1 LSPTLTARMAKNLL
15 IVESPAK
22 AKTIEK
28 YLGKDFTVKS
38 SIGHIRDLPAKGIG
52 IDIKNN
58 FAPTYEV
65 SEDKKKVVAELKK
78 LAKAADMVWLATD
91 EDREGEAIAWHLFE
105 ELGVP
110 EKKTKRVV
118 YHEITKTAILDAIE
132 HPRSINK
139 DLVDAQ
145 QARRILDR
153 LVGYELSPI
162 LWRKIKPSLSAG
174 RVQSVAVRLIVER
187 EREIN
192 SFILSPYYKVV
203 GNFTANNIK
212 FKAELEKRLLNE
224 QDAEGFLNRLK
235 GADFSVKSQEKKP
248 SRRSP
253 SAPFTTSTLQQE
265 ASRKLSFSVS
275 QTMRVA
281 QSLYER
287 GDITYM
293 RTDSVN
299 LSQFAIDAAKN
310 EVRSLYGE
318 KFAYTRTYKT
328 KSASAQ
334 EAHEAIRP
342 SNFSA
347 KEISGTDQEMRLY
360 DLIWKRAVA
369 SQMAD
374 AEIEKTVLTLGQ
386 SSGEEKFIATG
397 EVILFEGFLKVYN
410 EESEDENEEAESAEG
425 QLPMLEVNQK
435 VAANE
440 ITATQ
445 RFTLPPARYTEA
457 SLVKKLEAL
466 GIGRPSTYAPTISTV
481 QKRGYVVKETREGT
495 ERSYKVFS
503 LKGSDVTSVTKTE
516 ITGAEKAKLF
526 PTDVGIVVNDFLI
539 SHFQEIMDY
548 NFTAHVEEEFDIIAN
563 GKLTWTKM
571 LQNFYSP
578 FHKIVEK
585 TSAEKERASGE
596 KLLGL
601 DPATGKNVFVK
612 IGRYGPMIQIGDTE
626 SEEKPRFA
634 KLRADQRME
643 AMTLE
648 QAMDLFRLPRIAGTF
663 EDKEMTVAIGRFG
676 PYIRHDGQFFSL
688 PKEDDPYTVNEER
701 AIQVIK
707 EKRIKEIEKT
717 IQVFKHEPEIKVLK
731 GRFGPYMTMDKNN
744 YKIPKDKDPA
754 KLTLEECL
762 ALIEE
767 DKKSGKTKRKFVP
780 RKKKSES

>member
-1 LSPTLTARMAKNLL
+1 MVKNLL

-28 YLGKDFTVKS
+28 FLGKDFTVKS

-52 IDIKNN
+52 VDIKHD
-58 FAPTYEV
+58 FKPEYEV

-78 LAKAADMVWLATD
+78 LAKGADHVWLATD
-91 EDREGEAIAWHLFE
+91 EDREGEAIAWHLFD
-105 ELGVP
+105 ELGLTA
-110 EKKTKRVV
+110 KKTKRVV
-118 YHEITKTAILDAIE
+118 YHEITKTAIEAAIKN
-132 HPRSINK
+132 PREINQ

-174 RVQSVAVRLIVER
+174 RVQSVTVRLTVER

-192 SFILSPYYKVV
+192 AFILSPYYKVL
-203 GNFTANNIK
+203 GYFTANNIK
-212 FKAELEKRLLNE
+212 FRAELEKRLINE
-224 QDAEGFLNRLK
+224 QDAEGLLNRLN
-235 GADFSVKSQEKKP
+235 GAKFSVKSQEKKP

-265 ASRKLSFSVS
+265 ASRKLSFSVL
-275 QTMRVA
+275 QTMRIA

-293 RTDSVN
+293 RTDSVT
-299 LSQFAIDAAKN
+299 LSQLAIDAAKS
-310 EVRSLYGE
+310 EVKKLYGD

-342 SNFSA
+342 TNFST
-347 KEISGTDQEMRLY
+347 KEIEGTDQEMRLY
-360 DLIWKRAVA
+360 DLIWKRTVA

-374 AEIEKTVLTLGQ
+374 AEIEKTVVNISQ

-397 EVILFEGFLKVYN
+397 EVITFEGFLKVYN
-410 EESEDENEEAESAEG
+410 ESSEEENEEEENAEG
-425 QLPMLEVNQK
+425 QLPMMEVNQK
-435 VAANE
+435 LEPIE

-495 ERSYKVFS
+495 ERHYKVFS
-503 LKGSDVTSVTKTE
+503 LKGNNVTSLTKTE
-516 ITGAEKAKLF
+516 ITGAEKSKLF
-526 PTDVGIVVNDFLI
+526 PTDVGIVVNDFLVA
-539 SHFQEIMDY
+539 HFQEILDY
-548 NFTAHVEEEFDIIAN
+548 NFTAHVEQEFDTIAE

-571 LQNFYSP
+571 LHNFYNP
-578 FHKIVEK
+578 FHKTVES

-596 KLLGL
+596 KLLGK
-601 DPATGKNVFVK
+601 DPTTGKNVFVK

-634 KLRADQRME
+634 KLRAEQRME
-643 AMTLE
+643 TMTLE
-648 QAMDLFRLPRIAGTF
+648 MAMDLFRLPRIVGNF
-663 EDKEMTVAIGRFG
+663 EDKEMSVAIGRFG
-676 PYIRHDGQFFSL
+676 PYIKHDGQFFSL
-688 PKEDDPYTVNEER
+688 PSTDDPYTVNEAR
-701 AIQVIK
+701 ATEVIQ
-707 EKRIKEIEKT
+707 EKRIKEKEKT
-717 IQVFKHEPEIKVLK
+717 IQIIEHEHEIKILK
-731 GRFGPYMTMDKNN
+731 GRYGPYMTMNKNI
-744 YKIPKDKDPA
+744 YKIPKEKDPA
-754 KLTLEECL
+754 TLTLEECL
-762 ALIEE
+762 AIVAE
-767 DKKSGKTKRKFVP
+767 DKKSGKKRRGFTP
-780 RKKKSES
+780 RKKKTES

>member
-1 LSPTLTARMAKNLL
+1 MVKNLL

-28 YLGKDFTVKS
+28 FLGKDFTVKS
-38 SIGHIRDLPAKGIG
+38 SIGHIRDLPSKGIG
-52 IDIKNN
+52 VDIKHD
-58 FAPTYEV
+58 FKPEYEV

-78 LAKAADMVWLATD
+78 LAKAADHVWLATD
-91 EDREGEAIAWHLFE
+91 EDREGEAIAWHLYD
-105 ELGVP
+105 ELGLTA
-110 EKKTKRVV
+110 KKTKRVV
-118 YHEITKTAILDAIE
+118 YHEITKTAIQDAIKN
-132 HPRSINK
+132 PREINL

-162 LWRKIKPSLSAG
+162 LWKKIKPSLSAG
-174 RVQSVAVRLIVER
+174 RVQSVTVRLIVER

-192 SFILSPYYKVV
+192 SFILSPYYKVQ
-203 GNFTANNIK
+203 GYFTANNIK
-212 FKAELEKRLLNE
+212 FRAELEKRLINE
-224 QDAEGFLNRLK
+224 QDAEGLLNRLN
-235 GADFSVKSQEKKP
+235 GAKFSVKSQEKKP

-265 ASRKLSFSVS
+265 ASRKLSFSVL
-275 QTMRVA
+275 QTMRIA

-293 RTDSVN
+293 RTDSVT
-299 LSQFAIDAAKN
+299 LSQLAIDASKD
-310 EVRSLYGE
+310 EVRKLYGE

-342 SNFSA
+342 TNFST
-347 KEISGTDQEMRLY
+347 KEIEGTDQEMRLY
-360 DLIWKRAVA
+360 DLIWKRTVA

-374 AEIEKTVLTLGQ
+374 AEIEKTVVHISQ
-386 SSGEEKFIATG
+386 SSGQEEFIATG
-397 EVILFEGFLKVYN
+397 EVITFEGFLKVYN
-410 EESEDENEEAESAEG
+410 ESSEDEIEEEENAEG
-425 QLPMLEVNQK
+425 QLPKMEVNQK
-435 VAANE
+435 LDPIE

-495 ERSYKVFS
+495 ERHYKVFS
-503 LKGSDVTSVTKTE
+503 LKGGSVTSLTKTE
-516 ITGAEKAKLF
+516 ITGAEKSKLF
-526 PTDVGIVVNDFLI
+526 PTDVGIVVNDFLVA
-539 SHFQEIMDY
+539 HFHEILDY
-548 NFTAHVEEEFDIIAN
+548 NFTANVEQEFDVIAE

-571 LQNFYSP
+571 LHNFYKP
-578 FHKIVEK
+578 FHKTVET

-596 KLLGL
+596 KLLGK

-643 AMTLE
+643 TMTLDL
-648 QAMDLFRLPRIAGTF
+648 AMDLFRLPRTVGTF

-676 PYIRHDGQFFSL
+676 PYIRHDGMFYSL
-688 PKEDDPYTVNEER
+688 PKTDDPYTVNEARSIEV
-701 AIQVIK
+701 IQ
-707 EKRIKEIEKT
+707 EKRIKEKEKT

-754 KLTLEECL
+754 LLTLEECL
-762 ALIEE
+762 AIIEE
-767 DKKSGKTKRKFVP
+767 DKKSGKKRRGFTP